1 MISFLSIES
10 GIGLPF
16 IGLLLKLMFSLR
28 SHSVTA
34 EVEMIK
40 GHQTWLHGIGLTLNG
55 VSMRVGESALH
66 RNSGV
71 QWCQY
76 LLILFIIS
84 LPAATSQDLQLATWC
99 QPLPV
104 VGQPALVGAHG
115 QRGRGRRRAKL
126 GPNKYMLPLWHY
138 VAIGTA
144 VTRRKCY
151 IWSPRTLYCTRV
163 TVARWGG

>member
-1 MISFLSIES
+1 
-10 GIGLPF
+10 
-16 IGLLLKLMFSLR
+16 
-28 SHSVTA
+28 
-34 EVEMIK
+34 MIK

-84 LPAATSQDLQLATWC
+84 LPAATSQDLQLAWC
-99 QPLPV
+99 QWWASQHWDLS
-104 VGQPALVGAHG
+104 AHG

-144 VTRRKCY
+144 VARRKCY
-151 IWSPRTLYCTRV
+151 IWSPRTCTV
-163 TVARWGG
+163 LVLHACDSGPLGWLN